1 MKNEE
6 NQTQCW
12 RELKRWHLFKFECKF
27 VLWVLLS
34 DKNVE
39 FKILRARE
47 MDLRVREIRVA
58 PWDDLAALNADGD
71 DYTDEELATYLKI
84 RRNMERLEVE

>member
-1 MKNEE
+1 
-6 NQTQCW
+6 
-12 RELKRWHLFKFECKF
+12 
-27 VLWVLLS
+27 
-34 DKNVE
+34 
-39 FKILRARE
+39 